1 MNIKERCFLSFKQ
14 LSITYLPYIKPFV
27 SMKRS
32 IKRKLLRAKIAL
44 NTTISRILDINRK
57 RKKLQLY
64 EEIPVKE
71 EELYSELKLLN
82 KIADRQ
88 AMLVRKYES
97 SLDQTQANVSAS

>member
-1 MNIKERCFLSFKQ
+1 MR
-14 LSITYLPYIKPFV
+14 
-27 SMKRS
+27 RS

-44 NTTISRILDINRK
+44 NTTISKILDINKK

-71 EELYSELKLLN
+71 EELYNELKLLN

-97 SLDQTQANVSAS
+97 SLDQTQAKVGAS